1 MSGIDTLIALQD
13 IEDPTE
19 RRRRAVKHGRR
30 APDALDELKPA
41 ASVRGRI
48 LDAPAP
54 ETVAADLKK
63 GSGDEKL
70 DQVLKE
76 IELRWP

>member
-1 MSGIDTLIALQD
+1 VSGIDTLIALQD

-19 RRRRAVKHGRR
+19 RRRRAVKHGRQ

-48 LDAPAP
+48 LDALRLKPSRP
-54 ETVAADLKK
+54 TSKK
-63 GSGDEKL
+63 GVGL
-70 DQVLKE
+70 
-76 IELRWP
+76 